1 MNRYVCVVGLAALL
15 AGACQQPVTVNV
27 EQERTALMQRDRDWS
42 QTTKD
47 TNQFV
52 SYFTSDGS
60 VYAPGMPVIKG
71 TDAIR
76 KMHTEMSSAPGFSL
90 TWTVTKAEVSAAG
103 DMGYTAGSYRS
114 AMGGPPETGKYI
126 TVWKKQGTEWKVTED
141 IFNADT
147 AGPVVEHVMVA
158 PSALVWGDSPPG
170 LPAGAKVATVAG
182 DPSQPGPFVI
192 RVMAPAGF
200 TVPPHWHPTAENLS
214 VISGTVALG
223 MGDKADPA
231 AMTTLEAGGFNPA
244 DAVMPAE
251 MRHTFVSRTASTF
264 QVHGTG
270 PFAITYV
277 NPADDPRLKK

>member
-1 MNRYVCVVGLAALL
+1 MKRYAGVVGLAALL
-15 AGACQQPVTVNV
+15 AAGCAQAVTVNV
-27 EQERTALMQRDRDWS
+27 QQERTALMDRDKAWS

-52 SYFTSDGS
+52 SYFASDAS
-60 VYAPGMPVIKG
+60 VYPPGMPLVKG

-76 KMHTEMSSAPGFSL
+76 KMHTEMAAVPGFSL
-90 TWTVTKAEVSAAG
+90 TWTVTKAEVAASG
-103 DMGYTAGSYRS
+103 EIGYTAGTYTG
-114 AMGGPPETGKYI
+114 AMGGPPETGKYVTI
-126 TVWKKQGTEWKVTED
+126 WKKEGTDWKVTED

-147 AGPVVEHVMVA
+147 AGPPVEHEIVA

-170 LPAGAKVATVAG
+170 LPAGAKVAIVSG
-182 DPSQPGPFVI
+182 DPSQPGPFVM
-192 RVMAPAGF
+192 RAMVPAGF
-200 TVPPHWHPTAENLS
+200 TVPPHWHPTAEHLT
-214 VISGTVALG
+214 VIAGTVAIG
-223 MGDKADPA
+223 MGDQADPA
-231 AMTTLEAGGFNPA
+231 SMTTLDAGGFAVLPA
-244 DAVMPAE
+244 D